1 MGGRRWNRLS
11 RRGGGGGVGSYRS
24 YRWGPGGGRA
34 FREHHDTKRKDRHE
48 DVQEVRVEEWEGGE
62 REAAE
67 GFAESV

>member
-1 MGGRRWNRLS
+1 M
-11 RRGGGGGVGSYRS
+11 GSYRS

-34 FREHHDTKRKDRHE
+34 FREHHDTKRKGRHE